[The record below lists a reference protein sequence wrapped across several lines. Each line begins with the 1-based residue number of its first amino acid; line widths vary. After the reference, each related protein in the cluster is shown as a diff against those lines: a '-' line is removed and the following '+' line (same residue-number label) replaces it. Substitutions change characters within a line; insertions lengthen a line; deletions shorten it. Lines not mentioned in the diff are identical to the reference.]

1 MCRLRIPNGILNAW
15 QMRGLAD
22 AAESFG
28 GGYADVTTRANLQIR
43 EIPARRMPS
52 TCCWPSRTSA
62 SPRAAPAPTTS
73 ATSPA
78 ARPPAS
84 IRRS

>member
-1 MCRLRIPNGILNAW
+1 MCRLRIPGGILTPGSCAASPT
-15 QMRGLAD
+15 LA
-22 AAESFG
+22 ERFG

-43 EIPARRMPS
+43 EIGAADAVDVLTAACRS
-52 TCCWPSRTSA
+52 SA
-62 SPRAAPAPTTS
+62 SPRAARAPTTS

-84 IRRS
+84 TRRS